1 MKAGAKPTVL
11 ITNDD
16 GIDSPLLSV
25 VVNALS
31 ASCEIRVVAPA
42 AEQSWIGKAISRRA
56 TLKVEVTEVM
66 GHPAWAVH
74 GTPADCVNLALGN
87 LFDAEQIDGVVSGI
101 NIGYNASLATVLS
114 SGTVGAALEAAL
126 MGKPAVALSKSLPK
140 EWFEAIQMDRSEIP
154 EALSCSLFTDG
165 ARIAGFLD
173 AAMQEHRHHPERVV
187 VHNYNFPPD
196 SSEATAVQRSFVA
209 LTRAAGLFQAVG
221 GVANVFEFRYQLG
234 ENMDSRM
241 KTDLNCLKEGH
252 ISYAPIDFTRLTRFE

>member
-1 MKAGAKPTVL
+1 MKAGAKPRVL

-31 ASCEIRVVAPA
+31 AHCEIRVVAPA
-42 AEQSWIGKAISRRA
+42 GEQSWIGKAISRRA
-56 TLKVEVTEVM
+56 TLKVEPTDVL

-87 LFDAEQIDGVVSGI
+87 LFDAEEIDGVVSGI

-126 MGKPAVALSKSLPK
+126 MGKPAVALSKSLPR
-140 EWFEAIQMDRSEIP
+140 EWFEALQQERRAIP
-154 EALSCSLFTDG
+154 EALRNSLLSDG
-165 ARIAGFLD
+165 ARIAGFLNG
-173 AAMQEHRHHPERVV
+173 AMEEHCCHPERVV
-187 VHNYNFPPD
+187 VHNYNFPSD
-196 SSEATAVQRSFVA
+196 SNEATCVKRSSLA
-209 LTRAAGLFQAVG
+209 STRAAGLFQPVG
-221 GVANVFEFRYQLG
+221 VMPNVFEFRYQLG

-241 KTDLNCLKEGH
+241 KTDLNCLEEGH